1 MVAPG
6 TPLRATSSPMENRS
20 GIRRGATRSIVPH
33 ARTTSTMVLERMP
46 PISLISDSS
55 ACLPPE
61 VTRRFGI
68 AVLPIV
74 IHLPSGDIRDGM
86 EEAGDVVYRSLARGE
101 SVKSSA
107 PSPLEYLAAMEGA
120 EGDPVAVTPAVE
132 FTAMYRNAAVAAEI
146 SARPVAV
153 VDSRTAAAAQ
163 GLVVLA
169 AAEVAAAGG
178 GTEAVVRAA
187 EDAGRRAEL
196 VAALDGVEHLK
207 KSGRIPSVALDL
219 ARQLGIRPVFRLNGG
234 AVERLGVPRSAPA
247 ALRRIR
253 REALA
258 RGLDRAAVR
267 VVFHA
272 ANRDRADEL
281 RELIGGADYLMEFSP
296 SMGIHTGPGVV
307 GVAWLRPA
315 SAER

>member
-1 MVAPG
+1 
-6 TPLRATSSPMENRS
+6 
-20 GIRRGATRSIVPH
+20 
-33 ARTTSTMVLERMP
+33 MP
-46 PISLISDSS
+46 PTSLITDSS

-61 VTRRFGI
+61 VVRRFGI
-68 AVLPIV
+68 TVLPIV

-86 EEAGDVVYRSLARGE
+86 EEAGEVVYRTLAEGE
-101 SVKSSA
+101 PVKSSA
-107 PSPLEYLAAMEGA
+107 PSPLEYLAAMESA
-120 EGDPVAVTPAVE
+120 EGDTVAITPAAE

-146 SARPVAV
+146 CGRPLAV

-169 AAEVAAAGG
+169 AAEVANRGG
-178 GTEAVVRAA
+178 GLEAVVAAA

-196 VAALDGVEHLK
+196 VAALDGLEHLK
-207 KSGRIPSVALDL
+207 KSGRVPSVALGL
-219 ARQLGIRPVFRLNGG
+219 ARQLGVRPVFRLNGG
-234 AVERLGVPRSAPA
+234 GVERLGVPRSRQA

-253 REALA
+253 AEAMA
-258 RGLDRAAVR
+258 RGLDRAAAS

-272 ANRDRADEL
+272 ANLQRAEEL
-281 RELIGGADYLMEFSP
+281 RELVGGSDYLTEFSP

-315 SAER
+315 SSDR

>member
-1 MVAPG
+1 MVH
-6 TPLRATSSPMENRS
+6 R
-20 GIRRGATRSIVPH
+20 
-33 ARTTSTMVLERMP
+33 RMP

-55 ACLPPE
+55 ACLPAE
-61 VTRRFGI
+61 AAQRFGI
-68 AVLPIV
+68 TVLPIV
-74 IHLPSGDIRDGM
+74 IHLPSGDIRDGI
-86 EEAGDVVYRSLARGE
+86 EEAGEAVYRALARGE
-101 SVKSSA
+101 AVKSSA
-107 PSPLEYLAAMEGA
+107 PSALEYLAAIEGA
-120 EGDPVAVTPAVE
+120 EGDPVAITPAAE

-146 SARPVAV
+146 SGRSVAV

-196 VAALDGVEHLK
+196 VAALDDVEHLR
-207 KSGRIPSVALDL
+207 KSGRVPPVALNL

-234 AVERLGVPRSAPA
+234 AVERLGVPRSTQA

-253 REALA
+253 REAVA
-258 RGLDRAAVR
+258 RGLDRAAASI
-267 VVFHA
+267 VFHA
-272 ANRDRADEL
+272 ANPERATEL
-281 RELIGGADYLMEFSP
+281 REMVGGSDYLTEFSP

-307 GVAWLRPA
+307 GVAWLRP
-315 SAER
+315 SSPER